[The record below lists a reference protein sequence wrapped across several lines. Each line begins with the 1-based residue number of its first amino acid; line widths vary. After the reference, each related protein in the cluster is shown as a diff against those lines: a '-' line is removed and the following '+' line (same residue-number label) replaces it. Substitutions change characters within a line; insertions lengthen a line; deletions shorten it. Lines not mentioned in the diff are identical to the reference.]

1 MTTDIVKT
9 ERITPT
15 GIILLLLS
23 ICVMAIM
30 GMTASWAHG
39 IDARQTAI
47 EAKQSML
54 EQNYGAISA
63 QLQDVRES
71 QKAMDAK
78 LDRLL
83 MEKRM
88 EVR

>member
-1 MTTDIVKT
+1 MTSDIVKT

-23 ICVMAIM
+23 ICVMVIM

-39 IDARQTAI
+39 VDARQTAI
-47 EAKQSML
+47 EAKQSTL

-63 QLQDVRES
+63 QLQYLREA
-71 QKAMDAK
+71 QNTMDAK

-88 EVR
+88 EVK

>member
-1 MTTDIVKT
+1 MTGDIVKT

-23 ICVMAIM
+23 ICIMAIM

-39 IDARQTAI
+39 VDARQTGLEGRTAT
-47 EAKQSML
+47 L
-54 EQNYGAISA
+54 EQNYGTVKA
-63 QLQDVRES
+63 QLQDLREV
-71 QKAMDAK
+71 QKEMNAK

-83 MEKRM
+83 EQQSRG
-88 EVR
+88 R

>member
-1 MTTDIVKT
+1 MTSDIVKT

-23 ICVMAIM
+23 ICVMVIM

-39 IDARQTAI
+39 VDARQTSM
-47 EAKQSML
+47 EGRQSTI
-54 EQNYGAISA
+54 EQNYGTVSG
-63 QLQDVRES
+63 QLQDLREA
-71 QKAMDAK
+71 QKEINAK

-83 MEKRM
+83 EQRS
-88 EVR
+88 RGR